1 MPKMADKFMPLM
13 VECVHAIIGKN
24 PSKSCQKW
32 SMNIPAGP
40 CHPFSVIFYCPQ
52 LMYTNRCCTLYLNF
66 CSGGEEEEDDFSFL
80 PPGEGPE
87 IRHRVT
93 RERAKQAILA
103 AYEEINKEEE
113 EPSCM
118 DKLCGACARK
128 KKKDE
133 DEEKVG
139 EAKVGEAKV
148 DKTKLTPELQK
159 ASSQGFNMLKK
170 VFFPSMPALLQD
182 LWVYLELIIS
192 LFAFAFG
199 FVDYSVGSGTQRTFN
214 LLYLVLAIISTILAL
229 IDGFLY
235 IFQVG
240 YSAKFFRFLWKKI
253 KARRQRQHPEA
264 GTEQREEEEES
275 KKICGCIPRLPE
287 KWLTRFNQFFEL
299 GRNIVSELLLY
310 PLLVCDLFDFVA
322 LGGAQ
327 PENSVDRVNFGL
339 FCIGSFYLVLA
350 VYIMRMVT
358 IIGTVISLLRIPIQS
373 TGGKKEYINLMVRF
387 CIYAVCQIFVHL
399 LAVLVVA
406 AKIRH
411 ENPEPLEND
420 DDPINVSPFLWVVMV
435 LGWVIPLAGVFM
447 FFIVNYYWTQQ
458 FTIGFWIDMISLL
471 QGQSFAEAVFGG
483 EGAEVTKEA
492 AEHLVEEVEH
502 ELVSPEHEHE
512 TVLPEDEHKT
522 VLPEDEHETVLP
534 EDERKTTSP
543 EDEPKTISPEAKQ
556 KTLDFVE
563 KSGLKEVK
571 RQLKIFK
578 SPSFWVKFIHPAK
591 LPLLCISGL
600 IYNILLITF
609 AVSIGMTYDS
619 TNGTR
624 LILNENE
631 FLLGTF
637 VGIEVFLV
645 LANFHLM
652 ILINFALLVMFV
664 IAVLAATYIVLS
676 LPFILLYLPIMCIFG
691 YYKFWRSFSK
701 EMELFYESGTL
712 ETVDIEKKPLQPL
725 KKKRTLPL
733 ENVVPLEKE
742 EMKSFENVEMK
753 PLIV

>member
-1 MPKMADKFMPLM
+1 M
-13 VECVHAIIGKN
+13 C
-24 PSKSCQKW
+24 
-32 SMNIPAGP
+32 
-40 CHPFSVIFYCPQ
+40 
-52 LMYTNRCCTLYLNF
+52 TNLCCTLYLNF
-66 CSGGEEEEDDFSFL
+66 CSGGEEEEDNFSFL

-103 AYEEINKEEE
+103 VYEEINKEEE

-139 EAKVGEAKV
+139 EGKV
-148 DKTKLTPELQK
+148 DKTKLTPQLQK

-192 LFAFAFG
+192 LFAFGFG
-199 FVDYSVGSGTQRTFN
+199 FVDYSLARGTQRTFN
-214 LLYLVLAIISTILAL
+214 LLYLVLAIIGTILTL

-235 IFQVG
+235 LFQVG

-253 KARRQRQHPEA
+253 KARRQRRHPEA
-264 GTEQREEEEES
+264 GTELREEEEES

-327 PENSVDRVNFGL
+327 PSNAVDRVNFSM

-350 VYIMRMVT
+350 AYIMRMVT

-373 TGGKKEYINLMVRF
+373 TGGRKEYINLMIRF

-399 LAVLVVA
+399 LTVLVVA
-406 AKIRH
+406 AKIQH
-411 ENPEPLEND
+411 ENPTPLEED

-447 FFIVNYYWTQQ
+447 FFIVNYYWTKQ
-458 FTIGFWIDMISLL
+458 FTIGFWVDMISLL
-471 QGQSFAEAVFGG
+471 QGQGFAEAVFGG
-483 EGAEVTKEA
+483 EGASATKEA

-502 ELVSPEHEHE
+502 ELVSPE
-512 TVLPEDEHKT
+512 
-522 VLPEDEHETVLP
+522 DEHETVSP
-534 EDERKTTSP
+534 EDEPKTISPEDEPKTISP

-556 KTLDFVE
+556 KTLDLVE
-563 KSGLKEVK
+563 KSEWKEVK

-578 SPSFWVKFIHPAK
+578 SPSFWVKFIHPVR

-600 IYNILLITF
+600 FYNILLVIF
-609 AVSIGMTYDS
+609 AMSIGLTYDS
-619 TNGTR
+619 ERGVR
-624 LILNENE
+624 LILSESN
-631 FLLGTF
+631 FLLATF
-637 VGIEVFLV
+637 VAIEVFLV

-652 ILINFALLVMFV
+652 ILVNLILLAMFV
-664 IAVLAATYIVLS
+664 IAVLATAYIVLS
-676 LPFILLYLPIMCIFG
+676 LPFILLYIPIMCIFG

-712 ETVDIEKKPLQPL
+712 ETVDIEKKPLQPV
-725 KKKRTLPL
+725 KKEQTLENVIPL
-733 ENVVPLEKE
+733 ENE

-753 PLIV
+753 PLII

>member
-1 MPKMADKFMPLM
+1 
-13 VECVHAIIGKN
+13 
-24 PSKSCQKW
+24 
-32 SMNIPAGP
+32 
-40 CHPFSVIFYCPQ
+40 
-52 LMYTNRCCTLYLNF
+52 
-66 CSGGEEEEDDFSFL
+66 
-80 PPGEGPE
+80 
-87 IRHRVT
+87 
-93 RERAKQAILA
+93 
-103 AYEEINKEEE
+103 
-113 EPSCM
+113 M

-133 DEEKVG
+133 DEEK
-139 EAKVGEAKV
+139 EDEEKV
-148 DKTKLTPELQK
+148 DKTKLSPQLQK

-192 LFAFAFG
+192 LFAFSFG
-199 FVDYSVGSGTQRTFN
+199 FVDYSTGSGTQRTFN

-240 YSAKFFRFLWKKI
+240 YSARFFRFLWKKI

-264 GTEQREEEEES
+264 GTEQREEEEGS

-310 PLLVCDLFDFVA
+310 PLLICDLFDFVA

-327 PENSVDRVNFGL
+327 PENSTDRVNFGL
-339 FCIGSFYLVLA
+339 FCIGSFYLVLS

-373 TGGKKEYINLMVRF
+373 AGGQKEYINLMIRF

-406 AKIRH
+406 AKIQH

-420 DDPINVSPFLWVVMV
+420 DDPINVSPFLWVVIV

-447 FFIVNYYWTQQ
+447 FFMVNYYWTKQ
-458 FTIGFWIDMISLL
+458 FTIGFWVDMISLL
-471 QGQSFAEAVFGG
+471 QGQGFAEAVFGG
-483 EGAEVTKEA
+483 EGASATKEA

-502 ELVSPEHEHE
+502 ELASPEHKTASPEDEPETVSPEDEPE
-512 TVLPEDEHKT
+512 TVSPEDEPKT
-522 VLPEDEHETVLP
+522 ISPEDEPETV
-534 EDERKTTSP
+534 SP

-571 RQLKIFK
+571 TQLKIFK
-578 SPSFWVKFIHPAK
+578 SASFWLKFIHPVK

-600 IYNILLITF
+600 IYNILLVTF
-609 AVSIGMTYDS
+609 AVSIGLTYDS
-619 TNGTR
+619 EHGVR
-624 LILNENE
+624 LILSENN
-631 FLLGTF
+631 FLFATF
-637 VGIEVFLV
+637 VGIEVFIV

-652 ILINFALLVMFV
+652 ILINLTLLAMFV
-664 IAVLAATYIVLS
+664 IAVLAAAYIVLS
-676 LPFILLYLPIMCIFG
+676 LPFILLYIPIMCIFG

-701 EMELFYESGTL
+701 EMELFYESATL
-712 ETVDIEKKPLQPL
+712 ETADIEKKPLQPL
-725 KKKRTLPL
+725 KKEQTPPL
-733 ENVVPLEKE
+733 ENVIPFENE

-753 PLIV
+753 PLII

>member
-1 MPKMADKFMPLM
+1 
-13 VECVHAIIGKN
+13 
-24 PSKSCQKW
+24 
-32 SMNIPAGP
+32 MNIPVLS
-40 CHPFSVIFYCPQ
+40 HHHHHSFSVIFCCPQ
-52 LMYTNRCCTLYLNF
+52 LMCTNRCCTLYLNF

-118 DKLCGACARK
+118 DKLCCACARK

-133 DEEKVG
+133 DEE
-139 EAKVGEAKV
+139 KVGEAKV

-192 LFAFAFG
+192 LFAFTFG
-199 FVDYSVGSGTQRTFN
+199 FVDYSVGTGTQRTFN
-214 LLYLVLAIISTILAL
+214 LIYLVLAIISTILAL

-240 YSAKFFRFLWKKI
+240 YSAKLIRFLWKKI

-327 PENSVDRVNFGL
+327 PENSVDRVNYGL
-339 FCIGSFYLVLA
+339 FCVGSFYLVLA
-350 VYIMRMVT
+350 VYIMRMIT

-387 CIYAVCQIFVHL
+387 CIYAVCQILVHL
-399 LAVLVVA
+399 LTVLVVA
-406 AKIRH
+406 AKIQH
-411 ENPEPLEND
+411 ENPEPLDD

-447 FFIVNYYWTQQ
+447 FFIVNYYWTKQ

-483 EGAEVTKEA
+483 EGAAVTKEA

-512 TVLPEDEHKT
+512 TVLPEDEH
-522 VLPEDEHETVLP
+522 ETVLP
-534 EDERKTTSP
+534 EDERKTSP
-543 EDEPKTISPEAKQ
+543 EEEPKTISLEAKQ

-600 IYNILLITF
+600 IYNTLLIIF
-609 AVSIGMTYDS
+609 ATSVGLTYDG

-624 LILNENE
+624 LILTENE

-637 VGIEVFLV
+637 VGLEVFLV
-645 LANFHLM
+645 LANFHLI
-652 ILINFALLVMFV
+652 ILIDIVLFVLFV
-664 IAVLAATYIVLS
+664 IAVLAAAYIVLS

-725 KKKRTLPL
+725 KKERIL
-733 ENVVPLEKE
+733 ENVVLLEKE
-742 EMKSFENVEMK
+742 ETKSFEKVEMK